1 MLSPRP
7 RQYTTPMSEAM
18 HKCCELQLE
27 DKKDIEA
34 EMIGNVPVTL
44 KVNMVSVK
52 MLAGRTEISLLEPVK
67 ADDKNTL

>member
-1 MLSPRP
+1 
-7 RQYTTPMSEAM
+7 MSEAM

-27 DKKDIEA
+27 DKKDTEA
-34 EMIGNVPVTL
+34 EMTGNVPETL
-44 KVNMVSVK
+44 KVNMVSVT